1 MRVVLLAA
9 AGLIAAAAATTPA
22 AAGGSA
28 AAGFTGFTGV
38 TVHHNRGFTSLQ
50 SLRGNR
56 HDRRR
61 NRGHDGFAD
70 GGFYYDR
77 EYEGDTLWQAESYND
92 WWHERPWRA
101 YPAWVTRNQNCER
114 QYWSGGGWTC

>member
-9 AGLIAAAAATTPA
+9 AGLIAAAAVTAPA
-22 AAGGSA
+22 AAQSGAS
-28 AAGFTGFTGV
+28 AGFSGVSGV

-50 SLRGNR
+50 SLRGDRNR
-56 HDRRR
+56 HNRRGR
-61 NRGHDGFAD
+61 DGFDD

-77 EYEGDTLWQAESYND
+77 EYQGDTLWRAESYND

-101 YPAWVTRNQNCER
+101 YPAWMTRNKNCER
-114 QYWSGGGWTC
+114 LYWSGGGWTC